1 MCAVANI
8 SQENRPMS
16 HIANLAQSLPPTP
29 PSSVP
34 SPFASLI
41 RTPGDYLCPDGVIFD
56 ELERAIRRHLFKQ
69 VLPSLKGRTE
79 RYLIIQGARGTGK
92 TVTATDASL
101 RYGFAVALL
110 PASMLASE
118 HEGGATAVLRDFM
131 AFAAEASRTR
141 RQRIVIV
148 ADDFDLSISAADEQT
163 GKTINSLLVTH
174 LLQQMAD
181 THEPRNFDDSG
192 MPIIF
197 TGNNFTTVRSSLFRE
212 GRAAWHTHRPTLDDK
227 LLIAFQ
233 LFNPRTFDDRRI
245 IERLVRSY
253 REESVAFWRALH
265 NDLLTEKL
273 DDLIAR
279 GLPDVAAAEA
289 EFRRPVPLD
298 PQKLWLLARARS
310 RTGPASFL

>member
-1 MCAVANI
+1 
-8 SQENRPMS
+8 MS
-16 HIANLAQSLPPTP
+16 RITNLAPTMPTP
-29 PSSVP
+29 AP

-41 RTPGDYLCPDGVIFD
+41 RSPGQYLCPDGVIFD

-92 TVTATDASL
+92 TISATDASL

-131 AFAAEASRTR
+131 AFAAETSRAR
-141 RQRIVIV
+141 KIRIAIV
-148 ADDFDLSISAADEQT
+148 ADDFDLSISAADERT
-163 GKTINSLLVTH
+163 GKTVNSFLVTH
-174 LLQQMAD
+174 QLQQLAD

-197 TGNNFTTVRSSLFRE
+197 TGNNFTTMRASLFRE
-212 GRAAWHTHRPTLDDK
+212 GRATWHTHQPTLDDK

-233 LFNPRTFDDRRI
+233 LFNPRSFDDRRL

-253 REESVAFWRALH
+253 RDESVAYWRSLH
-265 NDLLTEKL
+265 TDLMTERL
-273 DDLIAR
+273 DELIAR
-279 GLPDVAAAEA
+279 SLPDVAAAEA
-289 EFRRPVPLD
+289 EYRRPVPLD
-298 PQKLWLLARARS
+298 PAKLWTLARARARS
-310 RTGPASFL
+310 GPAAFL

>member
-1 MCAVANI
+1 
-8 SQENRPMS
+8 MS
-16 HIANLAQSLPPTP
+16 HVANLAQSLPPQSL
-29 PSSVP
+29 SSAP

-41 RTPGDYLCPDGVIFD
+41 RTPGAYLCPDGVIFD

-79 RYLIIQGARGTGK
+79 RYLIVQGARGTGK

-131 AFAAEASRTR
+131 AFAAEVSRAR
-141 RQRIVIV
+141 KLRIVIV
-148 ADDFDLSISAADEQT
+148 ADDFDLSISAADDQT

-197 TGNNFTTVRSSLFRE
+197 TGNNFTTVRASLFRE
-212 GRAAWHTHRPTLDDK
+212 GRATWHTHRPSLDDK

-233 LFNPRTFDDRRI
+233 LFNPRTFDDRRL

-253 REESVAFWRALH
+253 RDESAAFWRALH
-265 NDLLTEKL
+265 NDLMTERL

-298 PQKLWLLARARS
+298 PRKLSLLARARA

>member
-1 MCAVANI
+1 
-8 SQENRPMS
+8 MS
-16 HIANLAQSLPPTP
+16 HVANLAQSLPPSP
-29 PSSVP
+29 PSSAP

-79 RYLIIQGARGTGK
+79 RYLIVQGARGTGK

-141 RQRIVIV
+141 RLRIVIV

-192 MPIIF
+192 LPIIF

-212 GRAAWHTHRPTLDDK
+212 GRASWHTHRPTLDDK

-233 LFNPRTFDDRRI
+233 LFNPRTFDDRRL

-265 NDLLTEKL
+265 NDLLTERL

>member
-1 MCAVANI
+1 
-8 SQENRPMS
+8 MS
-16 HIANLAQSLPPTP
+16 HVANLAQTLPPTP
-29 PSSVP
+29 PSPASAP

-41 RTPGDYLCPDGVIFD
+41 RTPGEFLCPDGVIFD

-79 RYLIIQGARGTGK
+79 RYLIVQGARGTGK

-110 PASMLASE
+110 PASILASE
-118 HEGGATAVLRDFM
+118 HEGGATVVLRDFM
-131 AFAAEASRTR
+131 TFAAEASRAR
-141 RQRIVIV
+141 RLRIVIV

-163 GKTINSLLVTH
+163 GKTINSLLVTLH
-174 LLQQMAD
+174 LQQMAD

-192 MPIIF
+192 LPIIF
-197 TGNNFTTVRSSLFRE
+197 TGNNFTTVRASLFRE
-212 GRAAWHTHRPTLDDK
+212 GRATWHTHRPTLDDK

-233 LFNPRTFDDRRI
+233 LFNPRTFDDRRL

-253 REESVAFWRALH
+253 RDESVAFWRALH
-265 NDLLTEKL
+265 NDLMTERL
-273 DDLIAR
+273 DGLIAR

-289 EFRRPVPLD
+289 EFRRPMPLD
-298 PQKLWLLARARS
+298 QQKLWLLARARS
-310 RTGPASFL
+310 RNGPASFL

>member
-1 MCAVANI
+1 
-8 SQENRPMS
+8 MS
-16 HIANLAQSLPPTP
+16 HVANLAQSLPPP
-29 PSSVP
+29 PQSSAP

-41 RTPGDYLCPDGVIFD
+41 RTAGEYLCPDGVIFD

-69 VLPSLKGRTE
+69 VLPSLKGRAE
-79 RYLIIQGARGTGK
+79 RYLIVQGARGTGK

-118 HEGGATAVLRDFM
+118 HEGGASAVLRDFM
-131 AFAAEASRTR
+131 AYAAEASRAR
-141 RQRIVIV
+141 KLRIVIV

-163 GKTINSLLVTH
+163 GRTINSLLVTH

-192 MPIIF
+192 LPIIF

-212 GRAAWHTHRPTLDDK
+212 GRATWHTHRPTLDDK

-233 LFNPRTFDDRRI
+233 LFNPRTFDDRRL

-253 REESVAFWRALH
+253 RDESVAFWRALH
-265 NDLLTEKL
+265 NDLMTERL

>member
-1 MCAVANI
+1 
-8 SQENRPMS
+8 MS
-16 HIANLAQSLPPTP
+16 HVANLAQSLPPSP
-29 PSSVP
+29 PSSAP

-79 RYLIIQGARGTGK
+79 RYLIVQGARGTGK

-192 MPIIF
+192 LPIIF

-212 GRAAWHTHRPTLDDK
+212 GRASWHTHRPTLDDK

-233 LFNPRTFDDRRI
+233 LFNPRTFDDRRL

>member
-1 MCAVANI
+1 
-8 SQENRPMS
+8 MS
-16 HIANLAQSLPPTP
+16 HVANLAQSLPP
-29 PSSVP
+29 PSAP

-41 RTPGDYLCPDGVIFD
+41 RLPGEYLCPDGVIFD

-79 RYLIIQGARGTGK
+79 RYLIVQGARGTGK

-131 AFAAEASRTR
+131 AFAAEASRAR
-141 RQRIVIV
+141 KLRIVIV

-174 LLQQMAD
+174 YLQQMAD

-192 MPIIF
+192 LPIIF

-212 GRAAWHTHRPTLDDK
+212 GRATWHTHRPTLDDK

-233 LFNPRTFDDRRI
+233 LFNPRTFDDRRL

-253 REESVAFWRALH
+253 RDESVAFWRALH
-265 NDLLTEKL
+265 NDLLTERL

-298 PQKLWLLARARS
+298 PQKLWLLARARA

>member
-1 MCAVANI
+1 
-8 SQENRPMS
+8 MS

-29 PSSVP
+29 SPSVP
-34 SPFASLI
+34 SPFANLI

-131 AFAAEASRTR
+131 AFAAEASRAR

>member
-1 MCAVANI
+1 MCAVANV

>member
-1 MCAVANI
+1 
-8 SQENRPMS
+8 MS
-16 HIANLAQSLPPTP
+16 HVANLAQSLPPQP
-29 PSSVP
+29 LSSAP

-41 RTPGDYLCPDGVIFD
+41 RTPGEYLCPDGVIFD

-79 RYLIIQGARGTGK
+79 RYLIVQGARGTGK

-131 AFAAEASRTR
+131 AFTAEASRAR
-141 RQRIVIV
+141 KLRIVIV

-212 GRAAWHTHRPTLDDK
+212 GRASWHTHRPTLDDK

-233 LFNPRTFDDRRI
+233 LFNPRTFDDRRL

-253 REESVAFWRALH
+253 RDESVAFWRALH
-265 NDLLTEKL
+265 NDLMTERL

>member
-245 IERLVRSY
+245 IERLVLSY

>member
-212 GRAAWHTHRPTLDDK
+212 GRATWHTHRPTLDDK

-233 LFNPRTFDDRRI
+233 LFNPRTFDDRRL

-253 REESVAFWRALH
+253 RDESVAFWRALH
-265 NDLLTEKL
+265 NDLMTERL